1 MSQKVYVTG
10 LGVVSAMGLG
20 VEANLTS
27 AKTGQTFVRK
37 PLLLDT
43 LLNKNY
49 PLAEVTYS
57 DLELKSLLNLTSDSY
72 FSRTSLMAML
82 AVKEAIHSASFTSE
96 LDNRTALISG
106 TSVGGMDKGEEFF
119 DGFIRKNGNFDLH
132 HALIH
137 DCGESTL
144 AIAKHFKIKG
154 YTSTISTACSSAAN
168 AIMLAARLIKAGKI
182 DRAIAGGTDA
192 LTRFT
197 LNGFRSLMI
206 LSDEPSQPFDLNR
219 KGLNLGEGA
228 GYIILESEEI
238 LKKENRKPICE
249 LSGYANTCDAYH
261 QTASSPEGNGARLAI
276 NGALKKANLSP
287 ADIDYINTHGTGTPN
302 NDLSEGKAMK
312 HIFGD
317 ILPAFSSTKSL
328 TGHTLGAAGGIEA
341 VLATLS
347 IQRGIIY
354 PNLNF
359 QQPIEELGIIP
370 ATEWESDKSIKH
382 VLSNSFGFGGNNTS
396 LIFSAC

>member
-10 LGVVSAMGLG
+10 IGIVSAMGLG
-20 VEANLTS
+20 VEANLMS
-27 AKTGQTFVRK
+27 AQTGQTFARK

-43 LLNKNY
+43 LLKNDF
-49 PLAEVTYS
+49 PLAEVPYS
-57 DLELKSLLNLTSDSY
+57 DAELKSFLNLNKDSY
-72 FSRTSLMAML
+72 FSRTSLMAMV
-82 AVKEAIHSASFTSE
+82 AVKEAILSARFSEE

-106 TSVGGMDKGEEFF
+106 TSVGGMDKGENFF
-119 DGFIRKNGNFDLH
+119 DGFIRKNGDFDLH
-132 HALIH
+132 NVLVH

-144 AIAKHFKIKG
+144 AIAKHFKING

-206 LSDEPSQPFDLNR
+206 LSDQPSQPFDQNR

-228 GYIILESEEI
+228 GYIVLESEEI

-276 NGALKKANLSP
+276 NEALKKANLSP
-287 ADIDYINTHGTGTPN
+287 SDIDYINTHGTGTPN
-302 NDLSEGKAMK
+302 NDLSEGHAMK
-312 HIFGD
+312 SVFGEK
-317 ILPAFSSTKSL
+317 LPSFSSTKSL

-359 QQPIEELGIIP
+359 QQPIDELGIIP
-370 ATEWESDKSIKH
+370 ATEWQSGKSIKH
-382 VLSNSFGFGGNNTS
+382 VVSNSFGFGGNNTS
-396 LIFSAC
+396 LVFSAC